1 MLKLS
6 YFPLIWKLSR
16 IILIRNLKKSK
27 TLTTSKRLISVLSTI
42 AKLFEKI
49 MLKKIKPPL
58 QIHNTISKSQFC
70 FREKHSTM
78 HTIHRLTDQISSSFK
93 MLQFCADIFLD
104 EVLIFDL
111 MWLE

>member
-1 MLKLS
+1 MSKLS

-16 IILIRNLKKSK
+16 IILIPNLKKSK
-27 TLTTSKRLISVLSTI
+27 TLTSKRLISVLSTI

-49 MLKKIKPPL
+49 MLKTIKPPL
-58 QIHNTISKSQFC
+58 QIHNTIPKSQFC

-93 MLQFCADIFLD
+93 ILQFCADISF
-104 EVLIFDL
+104 
-111 MWLE
+111 